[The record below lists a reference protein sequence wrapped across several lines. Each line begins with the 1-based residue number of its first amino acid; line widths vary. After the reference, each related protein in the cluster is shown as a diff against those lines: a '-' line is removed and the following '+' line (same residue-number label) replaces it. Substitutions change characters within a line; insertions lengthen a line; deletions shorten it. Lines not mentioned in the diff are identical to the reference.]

1 MWRIGGDAVVAQVP
15 AARKVPNRLD
25 LDRGHAKGNQMAEL
39 AYRGPKGALRRKG
52 PDVQLVDNR
61 LFPGA
66 AAPAGIAPDV
76 GPRVDHLARPVHIL
90 RLIARGRVGNAQ
102 AVRKHEAI
110 SRAGAGAIGHELV
123 PTLAH
128 QLHSRSP

>member
-25 LDRGHAKGNQMAEL
+25 LDRGHAKGNQMVEL

-66 AAPAGIAPDV
+66 AAPAGIAPDG
-76 GPRVDHLARPVHIL
+76 GPRVDPLPRPLHIL
-90 RLIARGRVGNAQ
+90 PLLPRA
-102 AVRKHEAI
+102 
-110 SRAGAGAIGHELV
+110 RAG
-123 PTLAH
+123 TH
-128 QLHSRSP
+128 QPPRNPPP